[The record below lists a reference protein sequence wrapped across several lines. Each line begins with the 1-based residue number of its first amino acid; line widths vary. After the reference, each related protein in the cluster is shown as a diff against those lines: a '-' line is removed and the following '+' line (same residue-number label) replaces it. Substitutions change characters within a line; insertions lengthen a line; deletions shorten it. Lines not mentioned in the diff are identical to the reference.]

1 MISRLTGTSVRSVL
15 VMLVIAAPTVLLG
28 GDTADSGQLVAL
40 VALCM
45 GVLTFI
51 EYSAL
56 FPSLVEF
63 RDAPP
68 FNRLRFAMLF
78 VTVVCL
84 SLIERGRTEPSV
96 LTELIQ
102 AVGALIGVSMD
113 FPYSP
118 VRLATMMMAA
128 DGTPQQVAAV
138 RTAAGMAYLISLVSL
153 AIFVVAVRIGGWPRR
168 DKAFN
173 VWVNLPTFDPTSGGD
188 VVARLTRDARVNIAF
203 GFLLPFL
210 TPAVVFI
217 ASAGLS
223 PIRATEPQTLIW
235 TMTLWAFLPA
245 SLFMRGIAMAR
256 VAEMI
261 RERRQAV
268 QPSEAS
274 LKPGAKA
281 AEPTGSGSWAA

>member
-173 VWVNLPTFDPTSGGD
+173 VWVNLPTFDPTSGCD

>member
-28 GDTADSGQLVAL
+28 GNAADSGQLVAL

-113 FPYSP
+113 FSYSP
-118 VRLATMMMAA
+118 VRLATVMMAA

-203 GFLLPFL
+203 GFLLPVL

-268 QPSEAS
+268 QPSKAS